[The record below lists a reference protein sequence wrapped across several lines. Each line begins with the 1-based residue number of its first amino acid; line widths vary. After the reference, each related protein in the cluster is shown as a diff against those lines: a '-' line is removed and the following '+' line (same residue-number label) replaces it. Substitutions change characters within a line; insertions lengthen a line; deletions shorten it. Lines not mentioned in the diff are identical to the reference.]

1 MAPLTY
7 EQRVELLK
15 KAREAK
21 KNKKLAKSAPA
32 EPLPEVEEEIVFEE
46 EEVEPPKRTRSKSVK
61 PSKRPQPRTLNIKEP
76 EAMPDFIDSEPEV
89 EEQIIYKPKEKK
101 KKKIIKRIIME
112 ASSDEEEV
120 EVIEEHIKAPKKEKP
135 AKKEIVPIPP
145 TPAPVPAV
153 NPFFNF

>member
-1 MAPLTY
+1 MLTY
-7 EQRVELLK
+7 EQRLELLK

-21 KNKKLAKSAPA
+21 KNKKASKIAPEPLPT

-46 EEVEPPKRTRSKSVK
+46 EVEPTKKVKKPRAKSVTK
-61 PSKRPQPRTLNIKEP
+61 AKSARTLDIP
-76 EAMPDFIDSEPEV
+76 APMPDFIDSEPEV

-120 EVIEEHIKAPKKEKP
+120 EVIEERVKAPKKEKV
-135 AKKEIVPIPP
+135 AKKDTIKQEIV
-145 TPAPVPAV
+145 VKE
-153 NPFFNF
+153 NPFFNY